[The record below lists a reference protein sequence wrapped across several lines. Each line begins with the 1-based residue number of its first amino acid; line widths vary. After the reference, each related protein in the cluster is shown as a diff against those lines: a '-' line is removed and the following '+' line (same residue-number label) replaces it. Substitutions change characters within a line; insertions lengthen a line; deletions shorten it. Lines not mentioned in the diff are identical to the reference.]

1 MHNLFIAYA
10 PDTNDTRKIVDQV
23 RGAFEAT
30 AFTVTVKNAA
40 GSLLPDLAGADLLVF
55 GLQKAGGGEIPA
67 DFAELVRSLKGANL
81 AGRVAAIFSV
91 GSEKASARLRK
102 TLRDT
107 EVSVSDEDPVFGDQK
122 PARQSDVAEWAKKV
136 TAFFEGVRRVRA

>member
-10 PDTNDTRKIVDQV
+10 PDTSDMRRIVDQV

-40 GSLLPDLAGADLLVF
+40 ESLVPDLAGADLLVF
-55 GLQKAGGGEIPA
+55 GLQKAGGGEIPVG
-67 DFAELVRSLKGANL
+67 FSELVRSLKGANL
-81 AGRVAAIFSV
+81 AGRAAAIFSV

-102 TLRDT
+102 ALRDT
-107 EVSVSDEDPVFGDQK
+107 DVTVSDEDPVFGDPK
-122 PARQSDVAEWAKKV
+122 PARQADIPEWARRV
-136 TAFFEGVRRVRA
+136 AAFFEAARRAGA